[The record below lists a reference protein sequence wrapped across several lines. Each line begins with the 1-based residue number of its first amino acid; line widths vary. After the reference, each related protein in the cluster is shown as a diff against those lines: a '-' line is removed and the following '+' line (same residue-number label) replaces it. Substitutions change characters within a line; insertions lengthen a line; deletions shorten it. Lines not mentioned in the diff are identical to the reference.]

1 MLKPKFPFLPEGR
14 ERIGILPWVIAVM
27 MYLTGLTS
35 VGGLNLFGAV
45 DNWGS
50 ELQSKLTV
58 QISVADEALRNEQ
71 VSASL
76 EVLNDTRGVL
86 AANPISDEEIVGLLE
101 PWLGIG
107 NIIDDLP
114 VPALI
119 DVTLDPAAPASL
131 ETLRERLMLSAPDAT
146 IDDHD
151 KWLGQVKRL
160 VTVLMVTLSFI
171 LGLVLLATVAIIV
184 FGTHSRL
191 SMYKKTVEIM
201 HLIGADDGLISKEFE
216 WRFLAQGL
224 RGGLIGAFA
233 ALATLFALSIAS
245 GFGGNDLLPSITLDL
260 NALLTLAMI
269 PALSAVM
276 TMITARVTVR
286 RALSRMV

>member
-1 MLKPKFPFLPEGR
+1 MLKPRFPFLPEGR

-58 QISVADEALRNEQ
+58 QISVTDEALRDEQ
-71 VSASL
+71 VAAAIDSL
-76 EVLNDTRGVL
+76 ESTRGV
-86 AANPISDEEIVGLLE
+86 ISAERVSEADVLGLLE
-101 PWLGIG
+101 PWLGVG

-131 ETLRERLMLSAPDAT
+131 ETLKERLMLSAPDAV
-146 IDDHD
+146 IDDHQN
-151 KWLGQVKRL
+151 WLGQVKNL
-160 VTVLMVTLSFI
+160 VTVLMMTLAFV
-171 LGLVLLATVAIIV
+171 LALVLLATVAIIV

-191 SMYKKTVEIM
+191 SMYKNTVEIM
-201 HLIGADDGLISKEFE
+201 HLIGADDRLISKEFE

-224 RGGLIGAFA
+224 RGGVIGAFA
-233 ALATLFALSIAS
+233 ALATLFALSFAS
-245 GFGGNDLLPSITLDL
+245 GFGGEDLLPSITLDL
-260 NALLTLAMI
+260 KALATLAI
-269 PALSAVM
+269 SPVLSAVM
-276 TMITARVTVR
+276 TMMTARVTVR